1 VKIETQKSAN
11 RNFEIFFFNDPNVI
25 NNKISAMDKVE
36 MAREYNIDKKKKF
49 YYRNIN
55 KLIHD
60 IEMCLYNM
68 ALDEEFIHF
77 K

>member
-1 VKIETQKSAN
+1 MKIETQKSAN

-55 KLIHD
+55 
-60 IEMCLYNM
+60 
-68 ALDEEFIHF
+68 
-77 K
+77 